1 MQETTYNYENVRV
14 KILDTDI
21 FSILLHFAHVIN
33 IPILFDTGTRD
44 NKRLIIDITNLAE
57 KYTPM
62 YRGAYMALHAY
73 THCDTTSSFKKI
85 GKIKLSQNP
94 IYYPVFASI
103 GDTWNVSDELMNKLE
118 EFTCLMTPVLST
130 RQ

>member
-1 MQETTYNYENVRV
+1 
-14 KILDTDI
+14 
-21 FSILLHFAHVIN
+21 
-33 IPILFDTGTRD
+33 
-44 NKRLIIDITNLAE
+44 
-57 KYTPM
+57 M

-73 THCDTTSSFKKI
+73 THCDTTSSFKEI